1 MFGAGGRGFAP
12 SCKSSLRSPNVDNA
26 THLLSAGGRGC
37 SALFVLFIFF
47 ITLQSFLL
55 NKHAAQRHV
64 TNCSFD
70 QTIAVNVICL
80 SFACLFLFPAST
92 QYPAG
97 TPNLGG
103 GVLATVFRDSKRRR
117 KNASSFA
124 GAENRTRTGTD
135 VTPRDFKSLASA
147 YSATSASLEASPG
160 IEPGM
165 KALQASALPL
175 GYDAIRKRAFDKT
188 FVILTLERETGFGP
202 ATSTLARWH
211 STTESLPQV
220 GRFAPS
226 FSATTIIYQIN

>member
-1 MFGAGGRGFAP
+1 ML
-12 SCKSSLRSPNVDNA
+12 LRA
-26 THLLSAGGRGC
+26 THLCHSEEQSDVRFSRKGILISRFFGC
-37 SALFVLFIFF
+37 RKPWLLCILITIYIFHNATSF
-47 ITLQSFLL
+47 PSLQTRCTTQAS
-55 NKHAAQRHV
+55 
-64 TNCSFD
+64 
-70 QTIAVNVICL
+70 VN
-80 SFACLFLFPAST
+80 SRRTPT
-92 QYPAG
+92 QSV
-97 TPNLGG
+97 
-103 GVLATVFRDSKRRR
+103 GVLPSTVFRDSKRRR

>member
-1 MFGAGGRGFAP
+1 MLRRGAA
-12 SCKSSLRSPNVDNA
+12 D
-26 THLLSAGGRGC
+26 
-37 SALFVLFIFF
+37 
-47 ITLQSFLL
+47 
-55 NKHAAQRHV
+55 
-64 TNCSFD
+64 
-70 QTIAVNVICL
+70 
-80 SFACLFLFPAST
+80 
-92 QYPAG
+92 
-97 TPNLGG
+97 
-103 GVLATVFRDSKRRR
+103 RD
-117 KNASSFA
+117 
-124 GAENRTRTGTD
+124 RTGT
-135 VTPRDFKSLASA
+135 VSPPRDFKSLASA

>member
-1 MFGAGGRGFAP
+1 MIAFHGF
-12 SCKSSLRSPNVDNA
+12 SGQQKTTQKCVVLRKPWLLCILITVNVFRNA
-26 THLLSAGGRGC
+26 T
-37 SALFVLFIFF
+37 IFPD
-47 ITLQSFLL
+47 LQTRCTTQASV
-55 NKHAAQRHV
+55 NSRRTPPRV
-64 TNCSFD
+64 INCAFD
-70 QTIAVNVICL
+70 QTIVAQQLFV
-80 SFACLFLFPAST
+80 FCLFIPFPQKYKYLLGS
-92 QYPAG
+92 
-97 TPNLGG
+97 PNIG
-103 GVLATVFRDSKRRR
+103 GVLPSTVFRDSKRRR

>member
-1 MFGAGGRGFAP
+1 MY
-12 SCKSSLRSPNVDNA
+12 S
-26 THLLSAGGRGC
+26 
-37 SALFVLFIFF
+37 I
-47 ITLQSFLL
+47 
-55 NKHAAQRHV
+55 
-64 TNCSFD
+64 
-70 QTIAVNVICL
+70 
-80 SFACLFLFPAST
+80 
-92 QYPAG
+92 
-97 TPNLGG
+97 
-103 GVLATVFRDSKRRR
+103 VFQHSKRRR

-226 FSATTIIYQIN
+226 FSATTIIYQINWVFATYLTQFFTLIAKLKRWNFFYYGKQLRK

>member
-1 MFGAGGRGFAP
+1 MFVF
-12 SCKSSLRSPNVDNA
+12 C
-26 THLLSAGGRGC
+26 
-37 SALFVLFIFF
+37 LFVPFPREYTVSRGVPESRRWGSCHVSSKPLKKTTVLVVFF
-47 ITLQSFLL
+47 
-55 NKHAAQRHV
+55 N
-64 TNCSFD
+64 
-70 QTIAVNVICL
+70 
-80 SFACLFLFPAST
+80 
-92 QYPAG
+92 
-97 TPNLGG
+97 
-103 GVLATVFRDSKRRR
+103 
-117 KNASSFA
+117 

>member
-1 MFGAGGRGFAP
+1 MRALFPQKYKYLLG
-12 SCKSSLRSPNVDNA
+12 SPN
-26 THLLSAGGRGC
+26 
-37 SALFVLFIFF
+37 
-47 ITLQSFLL
+47 
-55 NKHAAQRHV
+55 
-64 TNCSFD
+64 
-70 QTIAVNVICL
+70 ICGIL
-80 SFACLFLFPAST
+80 PS
-92 QYPAG
+92 
-97 TPNLGG
+97 
-103 GVLATVFRDSKRRR
+103 TVFRDSKRRR

-211 STTESLPQV
+211 STTESLPHIMLINKHSTV
-220 GRFAPS
+220 LSPFFEVFLTSVSRRVHLPS
-226 FSATTIIYQIN
+226 

>member
-1 MFGAGGRGFAP
+1 MYSIVFQHCTIQASVNSRRTP
-12 SCKSSLRSPNVDNA
+12 P
-26 THLLSAGGRGC
+26 
-37 SALFVLFIFF
+37 
-47 ITLQSFLL
+47 QS
-55 NKHAAQRHV
+55 
-64 TNCSFD
+64 
-70 QTIAVNVICL
+70 
-80 SFACLFLFPAST
+80 
-92 QYPAG
+92 
-97 TPNLGG
+97 G
-103 GVLATVFRDSKRRR
+103 GVLPSTVFRDSKRRR

-147 YSATSASLEASPG
+147 YSATSASLAASPG

>member
-1 MFGAGGRGFAP
+1 MRRLLLVPKTGAA
-12 SCKSSLRSPNVDNA
+12 
-26 THLLSAGGRGC
+26 
-37 SALFVLFIFF
+37 
-47 ITLQSFLL
+47 
-55 NKHAAQRHV
+55 HV
-64 TNCSFD
+64 TNCTLD
-70 QTIAVNVICL
+70 QTNAFYLFVCLLLVCSFSPRVHSIPRGPRIIYIFHNAAIFPDLQTRCTTQASVN
-80 SFACLFLFPAST
+80 SRRTPT
-92 QYPAG
+92 QSV
-97 TPNLGG
+97 
-103 GVLATVFRDSKRRR
+103 GVLPSTVFRDSKRRR

>member
-1 MFGAGGRGFAP
+1 MTNT
-12 SCKSSLRSPNVDNA
+12 LHNA
-26 THLLSAGGRGC
+26 TSQTALLTKQTHFIC
-37 SALFVLFIFF
+37 LFVF
-47 ITLQSFLL
+47 
-55 NKHAAQRHV
+55 
-64 TNCSFD
+64 
-70 QTIAVNVICL
+70 
-80 SFACLFLFPAST
+80 CLFVPFPREYTVSRGDPESR
-92 QYPAG
+92 QRG
-97 TPNLGG
+97 SLS
-103 GVLATVFRDSKRRR
+103 TVFRDSKRRR

>member
-1 MFGAGGRGFAP
+1 MFIPFPREYTVSRGVP
-12 SCKSSLRSPNVDNA
+12 ESRQWGSLS
-26 THLLSAGGRGC
+26 
-37 SALFVLFIFF
+37 
-47 ITLQSFLL
+47 
-55 NKHAAQRHV
+55 
-64 TNCSFD
+64 
-70 QTIAVNVICL
+70 
-80 SFACLFLFPAST
+80 
-92 QYPAG
+92 
-97 TPNLGG
+97 
-103 GVLATVFRDSKRRR
+103 TVFRDSKRRR

>member
-1 MFGAGGRGFAP
+1 MTNT
-12 SCKSSLRSPNVDNA
+12 LHNA
-26 THLLSAGGRGC
+26 TSQTALLTKQTHFIC
-37 SALFVLFIFF
+37 LFVF
-47 ITLQSFLL
+47 
-55 NKHAAQRHV
+55 
-64 TNCSFD
+64 
-70 QTIAVNVICL
+70 
-80 SFACLFLFPAST
+80 CLFVPFPREYTVSRGD
-92 QYPAG
+92 PESKRWG
-97 TPNLGG
+97 SLS
-103 GVLATVFRDSKRRR
+103 TVFRDSKRRR